1 MNRGLC
7 KILMSILLG
16 LILAVLGIG
25 SVRAHDIP
33 DEIIMHAF
41 VKPEGGRLHLLVRIP
56 LIMLANINLPKRGP
70 GYLDLPRIDPA
81 LQTALQ
87 ATAEEIELYEN
98 GTRLTPVRTK
108 ARISQPSERSF
119 ETYAEAL
126 AHIEA
131 PDLPEDANVFWNQG
145 FFDAHF
151 EYPISADQSDFSLD
165 LQVAPGL
172 SGRLSMMTRFITP
185 DGVVR
190 AYEVRPDS
198 GHVVLDPRWH
208 QATWIFIKSGFFH
221 IWSGIDHLLFLLCLV
236 IPFHRSNLRKLLPVI
251 TAFTIAHSITL
262 IGSAYDLAPTGDWFP
277 ALVETLIAASIVYMA
292 LENII
297 AANLRRRWLITG
309 AFGLVHGFGFSYGLK
324 QNFQFAGDHLLLS
337 LFSFNVGVEIGQL
350 LVLLIVLPVLYL
362 LFRHLVEARIG
373 MLILSALL
381 AHTGWHWMVERAEGL
396 RSVAWPVFDAATVVM
411 LARGALVLLLAGGA
425 VWLILKQIERL
436 PVKPKTKA
444 EEDLA

>member
-1 MNRGLC
+1 MNQGIN
-7 KILMSILLG
+7 KILTSILLG
-16 LILAVLGIG
+16 LILAVWGIG
-25 SVRAHDIP
+25 SVSAHDIP

-41 VKPEGGRLHLLVRIP
+41 VRPEGDRLHLLVRIP

-81 LQTALQ
+81 IQTALK

-98 GTRLTPVRTK
+98 GTRLTAVRSE

-131 PDLPEDANVFWNQG
+131 SDLPENANVFWNQG

-172 SGRLSMMTRFITP
+172 SGRLSMMTRFIMP

-198 GHVVLDPRWH
+198 GRVVLDPRWH
-208 QATWIFIKSGFFH
+208 QATLIFIRSGFSH
-221 IWSGIDHLLFLLCLV
+221 VLSGIDHLLFLLCLV
-236 IPFHRSNLRKLLPVI
+236 TPFHRSNLKRLIPVV
-251 TAFTIAHSITL
+251 TAFTLAHSITL
-262 IGSAYDLAPTGDWFP
+262 IGSAYGLGPTGDWFP
-277 ALVETLIAASIVYMA
+277 PLIETLIAASIVYMA
-292 LENII
+292 LENVIV
-297 AANLRRRWLITG
+297 ANLRRRWLITG
-309 AFGLVHGFGFSYGLK
+309 AFGLVHGFGFSYGLQ

-337 LFSFNVGVEIGQL
+337 LFSFNIGVEVGQL
-350 LVLLIVLPVLYL
+350 LVLLVVLPVLYL
-362 LFRHLVEARIG
+362 LEARIG
-373 MLILSALL
+373 VLILSALL

-396 RSVAWPVFDAATVVM
+396 RSVAWPVIDAAKVVM

-425 VWLILKQIERL
+425 AWLILKQIERF
-436 PVKPKTKA
+436 PIRAKPEA
-444 EEDLA
+444 EEDLGEVA